1 MNKQSDIDKF
11 FEPVSLKRLKLEK
24 AANGHDKSEIPC
36 DHNTTESLYQSL
48 VQQDDESLSPK
59 SLKSKQIL
67 VDLKSQEKQVA
78 ESIK

>member
-24 AANGHDKSEIPC
+24 AANGQYQSEIPC

-48 VQQDDESLSPK
+48 V
-59 SLKSKQIL
+59 
-67 VDLKSQEKQVA
+67 
-78 ESIK
+78 